1 MTELKGKALREAER
15 LARGE
20 LVTVTT
26 AETIGDLL
34 ETVPFAGGG
43 SYNLVFACLK
53 PAYVGWHWV
62 VTVTRLSPKAPV
74 TVTELGLL
82 PGPDALLAPE
92 WVPWSQRLADY
103 RKSQAAAAADEALA
117 AAQAAQELAAEDIE
131 AEDDLL
137 ENDFS
142 DFDDE
147 INGVDIDNVDLDTLA
162 DVLFANLEPVDQ
174 PTPSDTAS
182 ATETASAEDAPADVA
197 GSADP
202 AALTEPLQTELT
214 EPA

>member
-20 LVTVTT
+20 LVTVT
-26 AETIGDLL
+26 AADTIGDLL
-34 ETVPFAGGG
+34 EIVQLSDGG
-43 SYNLVFACLK
+43 SCNLVFDCLK
-53 PAYVGWHWV
+53 PSYVGWRWV
-62 VTVTRLSPKAPV
+62 VTVTRLSPKAAV

-103 RKSQAAAAADEALA
+103 RKSQAAAASDEALA
-117 AAQAAQELAAEDIE
+117 AAQAAQELAAEDID

-147 INGVDIDNVDLDTLA
+147 INGVDIDSVDLDTLA
-162 DVLFANLEPVDQ
+162 DVLFANLDPVDQ
-174 PTPSDTAS
+174 P
-182 ATETASAEDAPADVA
+182 APADA
-197 GSADP
+197 DITTESASSEGAP
-202 AALTEPLQTELT
+202 ADTSNA
-214 EPA
+214 AASH